1 MHPVKNGANPA
12 GGEFRRGVDMCVNPQ
27 EFQALLDS
35 IDRSLAL
42 FGEKPAE
49 PGFDLEVYEELRR
62 VRETLIRAR
71 RDMRDVNIR
80 RDSKSP
86 LGSA

>member
-1 MHPVKNGANPA
+1 M
-12 GGEFRRGVDMCVNPQ
+12 
-27 EFQALLDS
+27 

-42 FGEKPAE
+42 FADKPIE
-49 PGFDLEVYEELRR
+49 PGFDQDVYEELRR

-71 RDMRDVNIR
+71 RDMRDTNIK

-86 LGSA
+86 LGTI

>member
-1 MHPVKNGANPA
+1 MHLPKNGANPV
-12 GGEFRRGVDMCVNPQ
+12 GGVSPAAVDMCVNQQ
-27 EFQALLDS
+27 EFEELLAAL
-35 IDRSLAL
+35 DRSLAV
-42 FGEKPAE
+42 FGEKPTD

-71 RDMRDVNIR
+71 RDMRDKNVK

-86 LGSA
+86 LGT

>member
-1 MHPVKNGANPA
+1 MN
-12 GGEFRRGVDMCVNPQ
+12 VNQQ
-27 EFQALLDS
+27 EFQNLLAA

-42 FGEKPAE
+42 FGSKPAE
-49 PGFDLEVYEELRR
+49 PGFDLLVYEELRR

-80 RDSKSP
+80 RDSRSP
-86 LGSA
+86 LESP

>member
-1 MHPVKNGANPA
+1 MKGAENGANPA
-12 GGEFRRGVDMCVNPQ
+12 GEGQRTAVDMCVNQQ
-27 EFQALLDS
+27 EFEELLAA
-35 IDRSLAL
+35 IDRSIAI

-49 PGFDLEVYEELRR
+49 PGFDLEVYDELRR
-62 VRETLIRAR
+62 VRESLIRAR
-71 RDMRDVNIR
+71 RDMRDKNIK

>member
-1 MHPVKNGANPA
+1 
-12 GGEFRRGVDMCVNPQ
+12 MCVNDQ
-27 EFQALLDS
+27 EFKELLAA
-35 IDRSLAL
+35 IDRSIAL

-49 PGFDLEVYEELRR
+49 PGFDLEVYDELRR

-71 RDMRDVNIR
+71 RDMRDKNVK

-86 LGSA
+86 LGLP

>member
-1 MHPVKNGANPA
+1 MN
-12 GGEFRRGVDMCVNPQ
+12 VNQQ
-27 EFQALLDS
+27 EFQNLLAS

-42 FGEKPAE
+42 FGGKPTE
-49 PGFDLEVYEELRR
+49 HGFDLVVYEELRR

-71 RDMRDVNIR
+71 RDMRDKNIP

-86 LGSA
+86 LESS

>member
-1 MHPVKNGANPA
+1 VKNGANSQDGNLPV
-12 GGEFRRGVDMCVNPQ
+12 GVDMCVNQQ
-27 EFQALLDS
+27 EYEELLTA

-71 RDMRDVNIR
+71 RDMRDKNIK

-86 LGSA
+86 LGSP

>member
-1 MHPVKNGANPA
+1 MNVNQK
-12 GGEFRRGVDMCVNPQ
+12 EF
-27 EFQALLDS
+27 EELLAT

-42 FGEKPAE
+42 FGGRPME
-49 PGFDLEVYEELRR
+49 PGFDLEIYEELRR

-71 RDMRDVNIR
+71 RDMRDKNIR

-86 LGSA
+86 LDA

>member
-1 MHPVKNGANPA
+1 MHSSRNGANPA
-12 GGEFRRGVDMCVNPQ
+12 GEEFRAGVDMCVNQQ
-27 EFQALLDS
+27 EFEELMNAL
-35 IDRSLAL
+35 DRSLAI

-71 RDMRDVNIR
+71 RDMRDKNIQ

-86 LGSA
+86 LGT

>member
-1 MHPVKNGANPA
+1 
-12 GGEFRRGVDMCVNPQ
+12 MCVNQQ
-27 EFQALLDS
+27 EFKELLDAV
-35 IDRSLAL
+35 DRSLAI
-42 FGEKPAE
+42 FGEKPSE

-71 RDMRDVNIR
+71 RDMRDTNIK

>member
-1 MHPVKNGANPA
+1 
-12 GGEFRRGVDMCVNPQ
+12 MCVNQQ
-27 EFQALLDS
+27 EYEELLTA

-49 PGFDLEVYEELRR
+49 PGFDLDVYEELRR

-71 RDMRDVNIR
+71 RDMRDTNIKQ

-86 LGSA
+86 LGSP